1 MDGGEGGKVV
11 IVGKWGGRSHE
22 WGRFERPPDST
33 RVLSGLVASTH
44 DVMFVFYEVVVE
56 MNIMGPDP
64 SLVWETDLLPVG
76 DMIGDGAVVDG
87 EGGGRCDMV
96 PRVKGL
102 VD

>member
-1 MDGGEGGKVV
+1 MDGGEGGKVM
-11 IVGKWGGRSHE
+11 IVGKWGSRFHE
-22 WGRFERPPDST
+22 WGRFEGPPDGT
-33 RVLSGLVASTH
+33 RVLAGLVASTH

-76 DMIGDGAVVDG
+76 DVIGDGAVIDG

-96 PRVKGL
+96 PGVKGL

>member
-1 MDGGEGGKVV
+1 M
-11 IVGKWGGRSHE
+11 IVRKWGGWSHE
-22 WGRFERPPDST
+22 WGRFEGPPDGAC
-33 RVLSGLVASTH
+33 VLSGLIASTH

-64 SLVWETDLLPVG
+64 SLVWETDVLAVG
-76 DMIGDGAVVDG
+76 DVFGVGAVIDG

-96 PRVKGL
+96 PGVKGL